1 MHISDRDWRWS
12 LEKYICLRTAND
24 LWAAF
29 HSSISQV
36 EKFLPLLCSYNLYFV
51 RGYLWEVMQPWA
63 VLCETWCMSCVHEC
77 KYRNKIN
84 KYGNFITGRL
94 RLAKFE
100 APLKRLWR
108 GRKTEEPGLLPFNF
122 FFFSPTLVPV
132 VIWFHIIRTFQG
144 TCQCAFLFCYLSCF
158 VSVLN
163 RCMPMP
169 QSWVLLSVTGFA
181 WRQIVSWSAVS
192 PIWFNF

>member
-122 FFFSPTLVPV
+122 FFFFTYFGSSSNLVPYYKDISGYLSV
-132 VIWFHIIRTFQG
+132 RIFILLFV
-144 TCQCAFLFCYLSCF
+144 LFCLCSEQMYADATVVGTFERNGFCVTADCKLKC
-158 VSVLN
+158 
-163 RCMPMP
+163 
-169 QSWVLLSVTGFA
+169 SVTYL
-181 WRQIVSWSAVS
+181 V
-192 PIWFNF
+192 

>member
-1 MHISDRDWRWS
+1 MHISDRDWLWS

-36 EKFLPLLCSYNLYFV
+36 EKFLPLLCSCNLYFV

-63 VLCETWCMSCVHEC
+63 VLCGTWCMSCVHEC

-108 GRKTEEPGLLPFNF
+108 GRKTGELGLFPFNYF
-122 FFFSPTLVPV
+122 FFTYFGSSSTLVPYYKDISGYLSV
-132 VIWFHIIRTFQG
+132 RVFILLFV
-144 TCQCAFLFCYLSCF
+144 LFCLCSEQMYADATVVGTFERNGFCVTADCKLKC
-158 VSVLN
+158 
-163 RCMPMP
+163 
-169 QSWVLLSVTGFA
+169 SVTYL
-181 WRQIVSWSAVS
+181 V
-192 PIWFNF
+192 